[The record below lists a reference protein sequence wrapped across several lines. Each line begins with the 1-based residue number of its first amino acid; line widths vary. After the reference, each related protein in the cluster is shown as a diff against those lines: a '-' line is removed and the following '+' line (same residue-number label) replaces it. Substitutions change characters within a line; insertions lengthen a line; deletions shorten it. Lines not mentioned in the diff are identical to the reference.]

1 MPAAEGTLFGRYRV
15 VGILGRGA
23 TSVVYRAEDLAT
35 SKAFAI
41 KALREELLVDNERE
55 ATLRRFHR
63 EAAIGRDLNHPR
75 IARLY
80 DVGESNG
87 LPWLAFEFISGESLD
102 LRMRR
107 TPMPPAQVALLGID
121 LLDALAYAH
130 SRRVVH
136 RDLKPANVML
146 RGTKTEPVLMD
157 FGIAKVDGSALT
169 LAGEVLGSPAY
180 VAPEVL
186 RGDGADHRSDLF
198 ALGVMLYQAVT
209 GCRPFDGTVAEVL
222 HRICHM
228 EPLPPSAHLPQA
240 ACFDVVLTRA
250 MIKQPDARFP
260 NAQAFSEALRS
271 LSSEIEANE
280 LPGRYFA
287 TARPEMPEPSLRAA
301 DLRAALSENLGGEIT
316 ATSLGR
322 LKAVIARI
330 PQAERPAAATVVMAE
345 GIHPLAIWLSETA
358 PDPQRIGDKGGDW
371 LIGAEAMEAMQLLL
385 QGLPEWPE
393 ANSAMISLAQDLA
406 ARALLFGEALGRRL
420 AETDDAP
427 DLQEIAFAFLNLD
440 ALCFGLDT
448 LGAERERWLVEAS
461 STLAVAGVLRK
472 AASLMHRYVDTRD
485 PLIRFDVLNLLLRC
499 EDLIGL
505 AGRLLEPPLGK
516 GHSSVAL
523 AQVGENALKSL
534 INAITALV
542 DVIGEEL
549 IAVSADPAGIGETL
563 GRLRQLQLI
572 HRFATRL
579 DAVTFHQVLAG
590 LSMQV
595 HDLFSRLGAILLS
608 MPDDSDSRHRIGV
621 LQEMAAELGWHDLA
635 RRLLRELSRRVLALP
650 NTIMGGAA

>member
-1 MPAAEGTLFGRYRV
+1 MLAAEGTLFGRYRV

-41 KALREELLVDNERE
+41 KALREELLVDHERE

-63 EAAIGRDLNHPR
+63 EAAIGRDMNHPR

-102 LRMRR
+102 RRMRR

-130 SRRVVH
+130 SRHVVH

-169 LAGEVLGSPAY
+169 MAGEILGSPAY

-222 HRICHM
+222 HRICHV

-240 ACFDVVLTRA
+240 ACFDAVLARA

-260 NAQAFSEALRS
+260 NARAFSEALLA
-271 LSSEIEANE
+271 LSGEIEANE
-280 LPGRYFA
+280 LPIRYVS
-287 TARPEMPEPSLRAA
+287 TARPAVSEQPARAA
-301 DLRAALSENLGGEIT
+301 DLRAALSENLVGEIT
-316 ATSLGR
+316 ATGLGR
-322 LKAVIARI
+322 LQAIIARI
-330 PQAERPAAATVVMAE
+330 PQTECAAAATAVLAE
-345 GIHPLAIWLSETA
+345 GIHPLAMWLSETA
-358 PDPQRIGDKGGDW
+358 PNPQRIGDKGGDW
-371 LIGAEAMEAMQLLL
+371 LVGAETMEAMQLLL
-385 QGLPEWPE
+385 RGLPEWQE
-393 ANSAMISLAQDLA
+393 ANAAMISLAQDLA

-461 STLAVAGVLRK
+461 STLTVAGVLRK
-472 AASLMHRYVDTRD
+472 AASLMYRYVATRD

-516 GHSSVAL
+516 GQSAVTL
-523 AQVGENALKSL
+523 AQIGEEALKEL
-534 INAITALV
+534 IGAITALV
-542 DVIGEEL
+542 DVTGEEL
-549 IAVSADPAGIGETL
+549 VAASADPAGIGETL
-563 GRLRQLQLI
+563 ARLRQLQLI
-572 HRFATRL
+572 HRFASRL
-579 DAVTFHQVLAG
+579 DAATFHQALSG
-590 LSMQV
+590 LSTLV
-595 HDLFSRLGAILLS
+595 HDLFTRLGTILLS
-608 MPDDSDSRHRIGV
+608 MPDDADSRHRIGV
-621 LQEMAAELGWHDLA
+621 LQEMAAEMGWHDLA
-635 RRLLRELSRRVLALP
+635 RRLLSELSRRVLALP
-650 NTIMGGAA
+650 PTFMGERA

>member
-260 NAQAFSEALRS
+260 NAQAFS
-271 LSSEIEANE
+271 
-280 LPGRYFA
+280 
-287 TARPEMPEPSLRAA
+287 
-301 DLRAALSENLGGEIT
+301 
-316 ATSLGR
+316 
-322 LKAVIARI
+322 
-330 PQAERPAAATVVMAE
+330 
-345 GIHPLAIWLSETA
+345 
-358 PDPQRIGDKGGDW
+358 
-371 LIGAEAMEAMQLLL
+371 
-385 QGLPEWPE
+385 
-393 ANSAMISLAQDLA
+393 
-406 ARALLFGEALGRRL
+406 
-420 AETDDAP
+420 
-427 DLQEIAFAFLNLD
+427 
-440 ALCFGLDT
+440 
-448 LGAERERWLVEAS
+448 
-461 STLAVAGVLRK
+461 
-472 AASLMHRYVDTRD
+472 
-485 PLIRFDVLNLLLRC
+485 
-499 EDLIGL
+499 
-505 AGRLLEPPLGK
+505 
-516 GHSSVAL
+516 
-523 AQVGENALKSL
+523 
-534 INAITALV
+534 
-542 DVIGEEL
+542 
-549 IAVSADPAGIGETL
+549 
-563 GRLRQLQLI
+563 
-572 HRFATRL
+572 
-579 DAVTFHQVLAG
+579 
-590 LSMQV
+590 
-595 HDLFSRLGAILLS
+595 
-608 MPDDSDSRHRIGV
+608 
-621 LQEMAAELGWHDLA
+621 
-635 RRLLRELSRRVLALP
+635 
-650 NTIMGGAA
+650 